1 MAETPSDTVSNAPD
15 SPFHYVHSHT
25 FPEVLESLN
34 ATLLVTT
41 YQAGKLVV
49 IRGSDGRVSTLL
61 RTFDQAMGLSV
72 DQGRMAIGTRFQ
84 VWHLRNAPDIAPQ
97 IEPCGYHDACY
108 VPRASHVT
116 GDIRCHE
123 IEWGTDELWIVNTRF
138 SCLCT
143 LDLDYSFVP
152 RWRPPFVTSVSPED
166 RCHLNGLAIVE
177 GRPRYVT
184 AFGETDVAEG
194 WRENK
199 ATGGCVIDVATGHTV
214 VSGLSMPH
222 SPRLYC
228 DQLWTLDS
236 GTGRLLV
243 VDPPT
248 GTTETVAKLPGYTR
262 GLCFG
267 GQYAFVGLSRIRET
281 STFGGIPI
289 AEKLDEL
296 RCGVWVIDITN
307 GNTAAFLQFDAGVE
321 EIFDARIL
329 PGVQYPAVIGL
340 QKETV
345 HGTFVVPPQLCPT
358 SSTLVPDPSRDSG
371 REER

>member
-1 MAETPSDTVSNAPD
+1 MTEASTDSESSGPS
-15 SPFHYVHSHT
+15 SPFHYVHSDT

-49 IRGSDGRVSTLL
+49 IRARGGRVSTLL
-61 RTFDQAMGLSV
+61 RTFDQAMGLAV
-72 DQGRMAIGTRFQ
+72 DQRRMAIGTRFQ

-97 IEPCGYHDACY
+97 IQPCGTHDACY

-123 IEWGTDELWIVNTRF
+123 IEWGKNELWIVNTRF

-143 LDLDYSFVP
+143 LDIDYSFVP
-152 RWRPPFVTSVSPED
+152 RWRPPFVTGVAAED

-184 AFGETDVAEG
+184 AFGETDVADG

-199 ATGGCVIDVATGHTV
+199 AAGGCVIDIATNEIVARD
-214 VSGLSMPH
+214 LSMPH
-222 SPRLYC
+222 SPRFYR
-228 DQLWTLDS
+228 DRLWVLDS
-236 GTGRLLV
+236 GTGRLLMV
-243 VDPPT
+243 ESST
-248 GTTETVAKLPGYTR
+248 GMAETVAKLPGYTR
-262 GLCFG
+262 GLCFL

-281 STFGGIPI
+281 STFGGIPL

-296 RCGVWVIDITN
+296 KCGVWVIDITSAEI
-307 GNTAAFLQFDAGVE
+307 AAFLEFDAGVE
-321 EIFDARIL
+321 EIFDGRVLRGIR
-329 PGVQYPAVIGL
+329 YPAVVGL

-345 HGTFVVPPQLCPT
+345 HGIFITPSLEHSTF
-358 SSTLVPDPSRDSG
+358 DSPG
-371 REER
+371 